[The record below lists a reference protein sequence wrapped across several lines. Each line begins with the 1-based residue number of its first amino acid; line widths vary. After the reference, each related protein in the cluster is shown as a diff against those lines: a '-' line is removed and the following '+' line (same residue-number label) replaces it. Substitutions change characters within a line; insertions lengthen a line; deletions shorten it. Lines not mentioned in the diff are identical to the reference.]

1 MSDDKP
7 SDRAIAQA
15 FMHEVWNT
23 QVKDGDASRLI
34 NRVLHYAREIDA
46 QQPKDKSAERQPTFD
61 ELQSWALANGHSG
74 ETDQQAYDAWLA
86 AHPPAR
92 LKDDSAQPVAYLA
105 IGKYARYL
113 VFGELIFGLPT
124 NRVESGKALRGKYES
139 YLVFRA
145 DF

>member
-1 MSDDKP
+1 MTDFNKP

-46 QQPKDKSAERQPTFD
+46 QQPKDKSAERQPTF
-61 ELQSWALANGHSG
+61 
-74 ETDQQAYDAWLA
+74 
-86 AHPPAR
+86 
-92 LKDDSAQPVAYLA
+92 AYLA
-105 IGKYARYL
+105 IGKYESYL

-145 DF
+145 DFEDALAQPGGIRNDQS